1 MNLVLKVLQADDL
14 GAVAHLRLDAAQE
27 RFAGGKLGE
36 IFGKL
41 QAARSPAETPIAV
54 VADGAVVGF
63 FILRQPPASPAWA
76 PASAVSLHNL
86 RIGVSFQGRGYA
98 RQAMEA
104 TVDWIRDHRPL
115 ADRLMLA
122 VNELNLPALQLYASC
137 NFFGTGTTLEGP
149 IGRQLVLVRPIVS
162 GADT

>member
-1 MNLVLKVLQADDL
+1 
-14 GAVAHLRLDAAQE
+14 
-27 RFAGGKLGE
+27 
-36 IFGKL
+36 
-41 QAARSPAETPIAV
+41 
-54 VADGAVVGF
+54 
-63 FILRQPPASPAWA
+63 
-76 PASAVSLHNL
+76 
-86 RIGVSFQGRGYA
+86 
-98 RQAMEA
+98 MEA